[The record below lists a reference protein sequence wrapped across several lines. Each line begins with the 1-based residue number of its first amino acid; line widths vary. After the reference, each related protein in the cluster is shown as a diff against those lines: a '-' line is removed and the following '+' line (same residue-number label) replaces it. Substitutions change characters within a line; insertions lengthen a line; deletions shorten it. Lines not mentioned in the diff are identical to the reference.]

1 MSCVFQT
8 FPTVNY
14 HVDWIPT
21 VDCTDQLT
29 VAGLSKGTS
38 QLFSLVM
45 DWPDPDTVISHSLLR
60 EHTGE
65 RGDTQHSTV
74 DSSTL
79 NTQQSIL
86 NTQHSILNTLHSI
99 LNSQQS
105 TINTHYSTLN
115 TQYSTLN
122 TQYSTVNTQRG
133 SDVSPGQ
140 GEGAGVGRHP

>member
-38 QLFSLVM
+38 QLVSLVM

-65 RGDTQHSTV
+65 RGDTQHLTINNQY
-74 DSSTL
+74 STL
-79 NTQQSIL
+79 NTQFSTLYTQYSTVNSQQSILTTQHSLL
-86 NTQHSILNTLHSI
+86 NTQHSILNSQHSMD
-99 LNSQQS
+99 
-105 TINTHYSTLN
+105 
-115 TQYSTLN
+115 
-122 TQYSTVNTQRG
+122 RCR
-133 SDVSPGQ
+133 GQ
-140 GEGAGVGRHP
+140 GLGGIPSEGH